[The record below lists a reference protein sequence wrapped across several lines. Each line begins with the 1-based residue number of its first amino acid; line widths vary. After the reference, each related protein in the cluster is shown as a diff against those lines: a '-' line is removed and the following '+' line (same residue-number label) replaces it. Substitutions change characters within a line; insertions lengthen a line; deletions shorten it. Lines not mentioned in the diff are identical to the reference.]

1 MPSLDFLILTIPTA
15 FVVGFLLLPRKL
27 RIAID
32 ITIGRK

>member
-1 MPSLDFLILTIPTA
+1 MPALDFLILTASTA
-15 FVVGFLLLPRKL
+15 IVVGFLLLPRKL

>member
-1 MPSLDFLILTIPTA
+1 MPSIEVLILAAPAVT
-15 FVVGFLLLPRKL
+15 VLGFLLLPRKL